1 MNIYLISLLLVFQT
15 SMTRTPNF
23 YPSYIAAKEASKNYQ
38 KDLLIF
44 FSKSGCAE
52 CDAAWANFE
61 KDQYATKVYISTL
74 VDAADFDGIVLW
86 DKYNFKTVPAW
97 VVLNPD
103 GQLKDKWSGDWKKTP
118 TRPVG
123 ETNKAPEAKATAV
136 TATPMTTNATNT
148 TPSSE
153 IKSTPVVQQAAAPAI
168 TPAPTAPASAPV
180 VKAQPTSTGYVLQ
193 AGYFGSEPN
202 ASKLVNDL
210 QVKGYSGYSVKS
222 TVQNGSTFYRVISPA
237 YNTEAEA
244 NNQVQALAT
253 SGVKATV
260 KKVSE
265 L

>member
-23 YPSYIAAKEASKNYQ
+23 YPSYIAAREASKNYQ

-123 ETNKAPEAKATAV
+123 ETTKAPE
-136 TATPMTTNATNT
+136 
-148 TPSSE
+148 
-153 IKSTPVVQQAAAPAI
+153 
-168 TPAPTAPASAPV
+168 
-180 VKAQPTSTGYVLQ
+180 
-193 AGYFGSEPN
+193 
-202 ASKLVNDL
+202 
-210 QVKGYSGYSVKS
+210 
-222 TVQNGSTFYRVISPA
+222 
-237 YNTEAEA
+237 
-244 NNQVQALAT
+244 
-253 SGVKATV
+253 VKATTPTATSSRSTNTARCCITWTATASRRV
-260 KKVSE
+260 PRASGRPPGLRATGKQYWCPRRARADGR
-265 L
+265 